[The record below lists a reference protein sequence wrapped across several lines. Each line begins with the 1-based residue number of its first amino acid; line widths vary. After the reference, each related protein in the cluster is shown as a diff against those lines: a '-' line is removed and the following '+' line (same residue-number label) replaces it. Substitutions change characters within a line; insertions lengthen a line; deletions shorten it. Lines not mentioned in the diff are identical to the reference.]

1 MSTDY
6 QKKKKKERERN
17 TQAVLLN
24 VVEKQYKIVRRI
36 SMGQIFVAKLIS
48 YTTSLKQFEIV
59 QAFKQSLSFALKK
72 SLSES
77 NMQNLQ
83 EVSRPVF
90 FFGHDS
96 GEK

>member
-1 MSTDY
+1 
-6 QKKKKKERERN
+6 
-17 TQAVLLN
+17 
-24 VVEKQYKIVRRI
+24 
-36 SMGQIFVAKLIS
+36 MGQIFVAKLIS

-83 EVSRPVF
+83 EVSRPFFFFF